1 MFGRSVV
8 LIVCIA
14 ALQACT
20 GRNEARPAD
29 TAADTPATPTV
40 VSLTA
45 TEYAISAP
53 DSIPAGWTTFRLA
66 NRGEQ
71 VHYGHIVGLDPGR
84 TVQDLVGAY
93 LEAIRTSG
101 PRPAWVKRFG
111 GPGGTAPGDSSNVT
125 QQLEPGSYVWICPVE
140 DESGTP
146 HFAKGEV
153 LPFVVYTDAPDVA
166 GRAAAPP
173 ADAAIRLVDHAFTV
187 ESPLRA
193 GRHTIRVENAGAEP
207 HDFGLLK
214 LAPGRTI
221 EEVRAWLNPE
231 RARRSDSA
239 QEPPPPLETIGS
251 VGGGI
256 AAIAPGMSAYFEA
269 NLTPGEYVLFCMVT
283 APDGRSHIEHGMIQQ
298 LKID

>member
-1 MFGRSVV
+1 MVARSVL

-14 ALQACT
+14 VLPACK
-20 GRNEARPAD
+20 GGDEARPAD
-29 TAADTPATPTV
+29 RAVPTV

-71 VHYGHIVGLDPGR
+71 VHYGHIVRLDPGR

-125 QQLEPGSYVWICPVE
+125 QRLEPGSYVWICPVE
-140 DESGTP
+140 DDTGTP
-146 HFAKGEV
+146 HFARGEV
-153 LPFVVYTDAPDVA
+153 KPFVVHAVA
-166 GRAAAPP
+166 ADSAGLAAAPA
-173 ADAAIRLVDHAFTV
+173 ADAAIHLGDYAFTV

-207 HDFGLLK
+207 HDFALLK
-214 LAPGRTI
+214 LAPGRTM

-231 RARRSDSA
+231 RARRGDDTR
-239 QEPPPPLETIGS
+239 EPPPLETIGT

-256 AAIAPGMSAYFEA
+256 AAISPGMSAYFEA

-298 LKID
+298 LRVD